1 MCNFTIAHDRE
12 ENSEIISN
20 YSPFVSIELIIVT
33 FVVFKIRIYIEIK
46 MTFLDLKFIG
56 AKEQAPNSKSSLVE

>member
-1 MCNFTIAHDRE
+1 MCNFAIAHDRE
-12 ENSEIISN
+12 ENSRVISS

-33 FVVFKIRIYIEIK
+33 FVVFKIRIYIEIE